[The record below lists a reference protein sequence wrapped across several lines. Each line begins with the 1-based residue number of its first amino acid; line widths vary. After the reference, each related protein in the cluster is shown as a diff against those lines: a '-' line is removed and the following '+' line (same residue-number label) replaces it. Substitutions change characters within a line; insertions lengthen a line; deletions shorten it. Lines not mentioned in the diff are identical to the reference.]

1 MQQDLFS
8 KERMTM
14 TDFNQNM
21 NQTNNASESFERF
34 NSDGTRK
41 KSKKDR
47 KKGTGILFVLLAVAV
62 LIIFGN
68 SMVVTKQNQFKL
80 VRQFGRVQR
89 VITQAG
95 LTFKIPF
102 VESVD
107 TIPKQLLLYDLPA
120 SDVITSDKKTMILD
134 SYVLWHVTDPLKFAQ
149 TLSCSVNNAES
160 RIDAIVYNATKNTIS
175 NMKQDE
181 VIRSRDGKM
190 TITVNEENPDVTN
203 NDLILSGEKE
213 EVIEIT
219 SLTEEIMGQINHVEE
234 QYGIEIVVVDV
245 KKLDLP
251 DDNKQAVYARMIS
264 ERENIAAQYRAE
276 GRSEAKM
283 IENTTDKEVSIM
295 LSDAQ
300 AKAEATIA
308 EGEAEYM
315 RILSDAYA
323 SPEKMDFYSFVRAL
337 DAVKNSITGANKTI
351 ILSDDSPV
359 AQIFNGQY

>member
-1 MQQDLFS
+1 MA
-8 KERMTM
+8 
-14 TDFNQNM
+14 DFNQGM
-21 NQTNNASESFERF
+21 NQNHNTTEDFERF
-34 NSDGTRK
+34 NSDGTK
-41 KSKKDR
+41 
-47 KKGTGILFVLLAVAV
+47 KKGKGDKKGIGLGMALVLIVVLAVA
-62 LIIFGN
+62 LFGN
-68 SMVVTKQNQFKL
+68 SMVVTRQNQFKL
-80 VRQFGRVQR
+80 IRQFGRVQR
-89 VITQAG
+89 VVTQSG
-95 LTFKIPF
+95 LSFKIPF

-149 TLSCSVNNAES
+149 TLSCSVSNAES

-190 TITVNEENPDVTN
+190 TITVDESGTEATG
-203 NDLILSGEKE
+203 NDLVLSEEKE

-251 DDNKQAVYARMIS
+251 DDNKQAVYGRMIS
-264 ERENIAAQYRAE
+264 ERENIAAQYTAE
-276 GRSEAKM
+276 GKSEAKM

-300 AKAEATIA
+300 AKAEAVVA

-315 RILSDAYA
+315 RILSDAYGD
-323 SPEKMDFYSFVRAL
+323 PEKMDFYSFVRAL
-337 DAVKNSITGANKTI
+337 DAVKGSIAGDNKTV